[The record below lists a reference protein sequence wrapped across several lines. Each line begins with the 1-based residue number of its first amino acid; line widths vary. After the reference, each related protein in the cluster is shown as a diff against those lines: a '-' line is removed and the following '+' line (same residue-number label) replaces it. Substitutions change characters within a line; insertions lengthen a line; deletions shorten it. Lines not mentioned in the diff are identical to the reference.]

1 MVVKTVDHYFIPRY
15 ISLKMTKMRCN
26 VATVAIAAM
35 ATSSSVSAASSSIGQ
50 RNAFMNEMKVH
61 GDNRRAVAKDQTP
74 TAKTLAEEMSGRS
87 KRARKLR
94 EKVLAKAKYIAPP
107 TTTSSNVARR
117 LQDDAVVAD
126 GTDDAFAFS
135 AAGQWEGTFQ
145 FDATQYSLSYH
156 RCAAVKQ
163 FDDTLAATEDSTTVF
178 TTKNF
183 AVFRFC
189 PSSTCEGTIQEE
201 EVVLTEEEMAAME
214 EEEQVVEGYTYV
226 TDMFDRL
233 QKGGANGKGCS
244 SNYGEYVVEL
254 SDYMSLMVSPPT
266 Y

>member
-1 MVVKTVDHYFIPRY
+1 M
-15 ISLKMTKMRCN
+15 SKMRCN
-26 VATVAIAAM
+26 VATIAIAAM
-35 ATSSSVSAASSSIGQ
+35 ATSSVSASSSIGQ
-50 RNAFMNEMKVH
+50 RNAFMSEMKLH
-61 GDNRRAVAKDQTP
+61 GDRRAVAKDQTP

-94 EKVLAKAKYIAPP
+94 EKVLAKAKYIAP
-107 TTTSSNVARR
+107 TSSNVARR
-117 LQDDAVVAD
+117 LQDDAVAD

-163 FDDTLAATEDSTTVF
+163 FDDTLAATEDATTVF

-189 PSSTCEGTIQEE
+189 PSSTCEGTLQEE
-201 EVVLTEEEMAAME
+201 EVLLTEEEMLAME
-214 EEEQVVEGYTYV
+214 EEAQVVEGYTYV

-233 QKGGANGKGCS
+233 QKGGASGKGCS

-254 SDYMSLMVSPPT
+254 SDYMSLMVSLCSNILIGT
-266 Y
+266 S